1 MGGTV
6 SAKDGASPAA
16 TTTATTITNSTPFTT
31 NNTAKNMTCKFELNK
46 LCTQLCMKKCHYFN
60 WP

>member
-16 TTTATTITNSTPFTT
+16 TTATTITNSTPFST
-31 NNTAKNMTCKFELNK
+31 NNNCAHN
-46 LCTQLCMKKCHYFN
+46 YA
-60 WP
+60 